1 MSRSA
6 DFLDAEG
13 SISNIICEAS
23 PALLAFVAASPAQGV
38 ARIKKDK
45 TIEQKGKGKGKGKVP
60 PLGMNREWDDVL
72 MLMLIRDWV
81 QGKLDG
87 SRKAVV
93 EVAAEVEVCNA
104 EKPAEEP
111 VADPAENFP
120 RGPTEETVDNPTEEV
135 IQDSADEAI
144 EHYAKDV
151 IPDSADETAEDSAE
165 ETAEETA
172 EEPAAD
178 PAVRETA
185 QEVHAE
191 EEPAEEEPTEE
202 GPAERLIK
210 EESAESTPAEESA
223 EEPTKK
229 EDGAQIKQREESTS
243 ASDSFIETPR
253 DVDIEPP
260 EAVEPQRM
268 RNAKAKREL
277 DVYTDDSD
285 EELVQSLL
293 GKRSKTSP

>member
-13 SISNIICEAS
+13 SISNIIREAS
-23 PALLAFVAASPAQGV
+23 PALLAFFAASPAQGV
-38 ARIKKDK
+38 ARIRKDK
-45 TIEQKGKGKGKGKVP
+45 TIEPKGNGKGKGKSP

-72 MLMLIRDWV
+72 MLMHIRDWV

-93 EVAAEVEVCNA
+93 AVAAEAEVCSA

-111 VADPAENFP
+111 VADPAENLP

-135 IQDSADEAI
+135 VQDSADEAV
-144 EHYAKDV
+144 EHDAKDV

-165 ETAEETA
+165 EG
-172 EEPAAD
+172 AAD
-178 PAVRETA
+178 PAVGETA

-191 EEPAEEEPTEE
+191 EEPAEEK
-202 GPAERLIK
+202 PAEEEPAEGLIK
-210 EESAESTPAEESA
+210 EESAEPTPAEESA

-260 EAVEPQRM
+260 EAVELLGM
-268 RNAKAKREL
+268 RKAKAKREL
-277 DVYTDDSD
+277 DVYSDDLD